1 MNVNKVGE
9 EEVKLPDGDVDVVW
23 VDAEV
28 WMKTI
33 RRFLQSL
40 TVRAL
45 QGHGLEQDHL
55 DQVKTP
61 DLRRK
66 MAPSLHDLNAFN
78 FQLIR
83 AENI

>member
-9 EEVKLPDGDVDVVW
+9 EEVKLPDGDVDVVG
-23 VDAEV
+23 VDTEV

-40 TVRAL
+40 TVGAL
-45 QGHGLEQDHL
+45 QGYGLEQDHL

-66 MAPSLHDLNAFN
+66 MALKNGT
-78 FQLIR
+78 LIT
-83 AENI
+83 